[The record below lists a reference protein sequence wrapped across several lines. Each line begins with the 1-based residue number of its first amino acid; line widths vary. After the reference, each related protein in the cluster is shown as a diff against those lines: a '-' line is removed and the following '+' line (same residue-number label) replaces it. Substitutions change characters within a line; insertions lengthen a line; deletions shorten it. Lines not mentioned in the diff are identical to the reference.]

1 MVCRIRAVN
10 KLLWMLPV
18 VAMFGAGC
26 ASDPS
31 TGTGEPRTLH
41 VMAGESIQDAV
52 DDAKPGDMVLVAPGV
67 YTDPVVVMTP
77 GIVLRGEDRNTV
89 ILDGQYKSAS
99 GVSVFADGVAVENM
113 TVADWIAN
121 GVFFSGSSSA
131 GDVTQLDGFA
141 VRYVTANNNGL
152 YGIYAFQSGNG
163 TIADSYVSGHPDS
176 GVYVGQCRPCNVT
189 VEGVTAEYN
198 AVGYEGTNSSGV
210 YVINSVFRNNRI
222 GITPN
227 SQNMETMA
235 PQGQSTIVGNL
246 VIDNDDPQA
255 PEQASGGFAI
265 GIAVGGGVSNVV
277 SRNRVEGHDGA
288 GILVT
293 TLDGYIPAN
302 NQVTG
307 NVLADNTVDLGFWID
322 GGMTETEGNGFALNT
337 YKTSSPADIES
348 LPVVVDAPVPVMPPS
363 PAGPSYQDAP
373 RPGPQPTMSRAQVSG
388 WLTGWVW
395 VAPEVTAI
403 QVPDR

>member
-1 MVCRIRAVN
+1 MA
-10 KLLWMLPV
+10 
-18 VAMFGAGC
+18 
-26 ASDPS
+26 
-31 TGTGEPRTLH
+31 
-41 VMAGESIQDAV
+41 AGESIQNAV
-52 DDAKPGDMVLVAPGV
+52 DAAHPGDMVLVAPGV

-77 GIVLRGEDRNTV
+77 DIVLRGEDRNTV

-99 GVSVFADGVAVENM
+99 GVSVFADGVSVENM
-113 TVADWIAN
+113 TVTDWVAN
-121 GVFFSGSSSA
+121 GVFFSGSSAA
-131 GDVTQLDGFA
+131 GDATQLDGFM

-189 VEGVTAEYN
+189 VERVTAEFN

-235 PQGQSTIVGNL
+235 PQGQSTFVGNL
-246 VIDNDDPQA
+246 VVDNDDPRA
-255 PEQASGGFAI
+255 PEQASGGFGI

-307 NVLADNTVDLGFWID
+307 NVLSGNTVDLGFWIG
-322 GGMTETEGNGFALNT
+322 GGMTETEGNGFALND
-337 YKTSSPADIES
+337 YQTSSPDNIET

-363 PAGPSYQDAP
+363 PEGPSWQDTP
-373 RPGPQPTMSRAQVSG
+373 RPGPQPTMDPAAVSG
-388 WLTGWVW
+388 WLAGFVW
-395 VAPEVTAI
+395 VAPDVTAI
-403 QVPDR
+403 QVPAR